1 MLKKKKPYQIQITKE
16 RKCIGI
22 ESNMISVEN
31 YKTKMVTNSRLTLM
45 GNKKYLTPM
54 IVKLEEL
61 RAQTHNL
68 TSPL

>member
-1 MLKKKKPYQIQITKE
+1 
-16 RKCIGI
+16 
-22 ESNMISVEN
+22 MISVEN